1 MNNDVSQIDHENS
14 PAKEDIL
21 YEAVRVPNLSSLR

>member
-1 MNNDVSQIDHENS
+1 MNNELSQIGNENS